1 MTETSPAVALAAT
14 LLALA
19 LLVAPGWLLLH
30 LVRIR
35 GLLAAALAP
44 ACSTAV
50 LGCGAILAQLAGVR
64 WSLVAAL
71 GAAAAGA
78 VLALVV
84 RRFTSQAPESPRASA
99 ADVALI
105 GAGLLLAVVPAL
117 LSTGSLDAYLQRWDA
132 VFHLAALRF
141 IEDSGSASSLTLG
154 ALSYGDGGAALY
166 PAGWHALGSLLPGS
180 PTAALTI
187 GASVTAALPWVLGC
201 AVLAAELTRV
211 RARPFLGAGVAGVAG
226 LLAGLVTAAPMSLW
240 IGWGHV
246 PNAAGLAMLP
256 GALALGL
263 RLVRAGS
270 GRPAGVIALLVAL
283 LGMGLAHPNTVLAAG
298 ALLLPALAGAV
309 LRAIRAPAS
318 ASGRTRA
325 ALAPGLAVVVVV
337 GVLAAFLLS
346 PVAAAVTGYASS
358 EIEPVGTAALDAVT
372 GWYRLWPSWAG
383 VAVAVLALIGVAL
396 ALRQGRRMP
405 AAVLLVAWLLYIDA
419 ATGGHLQISRLW
431 YTSPARLSVVVTAVV
446 VPLAAGTLVAA
457 GARWRDRF
465 GTVAAA
471 LGATVLLLAITVPS
485 VAARTPRTANVFD
498 DSPGNPPQFVTSG
511 ELEMIETLP
520 DLLDGALLGSPF
532 SGAASA
538 YGLAGVPVTFPVA
551 GQVWSSDQRLVMENL
566 DQLEAGQ
573 LSSEVCEALDRLDIR
588 YLYQDTEPY
597 QADNRYEPLDRMSP
611 AGATVVAEADTARVL
626 DLPTC
631 RDQT

>member
-1 MTETSPAVALAAT
+1 MAETSPVAALAAT
-14 LLALA
+14 LLALV
-19 LLVAPGWLLLH
+19 LLVAPGWLLLT

-35 GLLAAALAP
+35 GLLALALAP

-71 GAAAAGA
+71 GATVAG
-78 VLALVV
+78 VMLALLV
-84 RRFTSQAPESPRASA
+84 RRLTPQAPESPRASP
-99 ADVALI
+99 ADAALI
-105 GAGLLLAVVPAL
+105 GVGLLLAVVPAL
-117 LSTGSLDAYLQRWDA
+117 LSMDSLDAYLQRWDA

-141 IEDSGSASSLTLG
+141 VEDSGSASSLTLG

-211 RARPFLGAGVAGVAG
+211 HARPFFGAGVAGVAAV
-226 LLAGLVTAAPMSLW
+226 LAGLVTASPMSLW

-256 GALALGL
+256 ATLALGL
-263 RLVRAGS
+263 RLVRPGP
-270 GRPAGVIALLVAL
+270 GRPAGVIALLMAL
-283 LGMGLAHPNTVLAAG
+283 LGMGLAHPNAVLAAC

-309 LRAIRAPAS
+309 LRAVGARANAD
-318 ASGRTRA
+318 RRVRA
-325 ALAPGLAVVVVV
+325 AVVPGIAVVLAV
-337 GVLAAFLLS
+337 GVLAAFLFS

-358 EIEPVGTAALDAVT
+358 EIEPVGAAALDAVV

-383 VAVAVLALIGVAL
+383 VAVALLALAGATL
-396 ALRQGRRMP
+396 ALRQGRRLP
-405 AAVLLVAWLLYIDA
+405 AVMVLVTWLLYIDA

-431 YTSPARLSVVVTAVV
+431 YTSPARLSVVVTAIV
-446 VPLAAGTLVAA
+446 VPLAAGALVAA

-465 GTVAAA
+465 GRVALSLAAA
-471 LGATVLLLAITVPS
+471 VALVAIAVPS
-485 VAARTPRTANVFD
+485 VSGRTPRVGNVFD
-498 DSPGNPPQFVTSG
+498 DSPGNPPQFVTTG
-511 ELEMIETLP
+511 ELEMIGSLP
-520 DLLDGALLGSPF
+520 DLLDGTLLGSPF

-538 YGLAGVPVTFPVA
+538 YGLVGIPVTFPVA
-551 GQVWSSDQRLVMENL
+551 GQVWSSDQRLVMEHL
-566 DQLEAGQ
+566 DQLESGQ
-573 LSSEVCEALDRLDIR
+573 VSPELCDALERLDIR
-588 YLYQDTEPY
+588 YLYQDSEPY
-597 QADNRYEPLDRMSP
+597 QVDNRYEPLDRMTP

-626 DLPTC
+626 ELMPC
-631 RDQT
+631 RD